1 MSDRKDRFADPGF
14 GVLRPWYIIIFTTH
28 IHCNTLTKRVCVLND
43 VRLGY
48 LMAYRI

>member
-1 MSDRKDRFADPGF
+1 MSDRKDKFADLGF
-14 GVLRPWYIIIFTTH
+14 SALGPRVVIFITH

>member
-1 MSDRKDRFADPGF
+1 MSDRKYKFADLGF
-14 GVLRPWYIIIFTTH
+14 GALRPPYIVIFITH